1 MKIVNPKTAKDIV
14 ALEFLSILELFESKT
29 LGPDIALAEQRL
41 ASETTEAGALE
52 AHQALVTLREEEEK
66 ALGAGSGDEE

>member
-1 MKIVNPKTAKDIV
+1 
-14 ALEFLSILELFESKT
+14 LESKV

-41 ASETTEAGALE
+41 ASETTEEGALE

-66 ALGAGSGDEE
+66 ALGAGSDDDDETLGNRS